1 MLGEQ
6 EILLAAVRSLPY
18 GNVLPSKTYLWN
30 LRVFLVAHLLF
41 IAASRQPVLR
51 VRPQLGINCA
61 STQLSMAERQGEP
74 IKADPEETGSITGES
89 DGNTSDDQVLVS
101 DKSNIIILS
110 WSRYTNSIF
119 LEKPRL

>member
-1 MLGEQ
+1 
-6 EILLAAVRSLPY
+6 
-18 GNVLPSKTYLWN
+18 
-30 LRVFLVAHLLF
+30 
-41 IAASRQPVLR
+41 
-51 VRPQLGINCA
+51 
-61 STQLSMAERQGEP
+61 MAERQGEP

-110 WSRYTNSIF
+110 WSRYTHSIF